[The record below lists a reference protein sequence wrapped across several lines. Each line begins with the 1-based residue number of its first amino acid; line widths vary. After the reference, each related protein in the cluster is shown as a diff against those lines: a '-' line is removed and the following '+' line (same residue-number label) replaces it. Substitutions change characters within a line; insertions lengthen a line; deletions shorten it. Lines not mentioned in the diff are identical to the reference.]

1 MVSPT
6 RRREALHEV
15 LRLHPECSE
24 RHACEL
30 VGLSRN
36 AINAP
41 TLKADKDKPLVQ
53 TLMHLAGK
61 HPRLGYRMLHGM
73 VKLRGFR
80 AGRDCVYRL
89 CRVHKLRVP
98 RRIKRRRAIGVATNA
113 VHVLKALGKN
123 HVWTWDFVHD
133 QTTDGRTFKVLTV
146 VDEFTRVP
154 LLVHV
159 ARRINARE
167 VIRLIT
173 ELFRLHGTPTHIRSD
188 NGPEFVAKKLRE
200 HLASSGVK
208 TLYIEPG
215 SPWQNGIIE
224 SFNGRL
230 RDECLNCEL
239 FHSLLEARVVIGA
252 YQRMYRSERPHSSL
266 NYVPPEMYARGCAPW
281 QAAAQRRA
289 GPTTEHTTHEQE
301 TSEAATQETT
311 THAGKTNQEKK
322 KAKANR
328 ADGAGDEAPLP
339 LQTSPST
346 PQSTIQKQSR

>member
-6 RRREALHEV
+6 RRREAFKEM

-36 AINAP
+36 AVEAP
-41 TLKADKDKPLVQ
+41 QLKADKDKPLVAA
-53 TLMHLAGK
+53 LIHLAGK
-61 HPRLGYRMLHGM
+61 NPRSGYRMLHGM

-98 RRIKRRRAIGVATNA
+98 RRVKRRRAIGVATNA
-113 VHVLKALGKN
+113 VHVLRSLGKN

-133 QTTDGRTFKVLTV
+133 QTTDGRTFKILTV

-154 LLVHV
+154 LLVYV
-159 ARRINARE
+159 ARRINSKE

-173 ELFRLHGTPTHIRSD
+173 ELFKLHGAPTHIRSD
-188 NGPEFVAKKLRE
+188 NGPEFVAKQLKE

-239 FHSLLEARVVIGA
+239 FHSLREAQVVIGE
-252 YQRMYRSERPHSSL
+252 YQRKYREERPHSSL
-266 NYVPPEMYARGCAPW
+266 NYVPPGMFAQGCTAW
-281 QAAAQRRA
+281 KGQVAINA
-289 GPTTEHTTHEQE
+289 E
-301 TSEAATQETT
+301 
-311 THAGKTNQEKK
+311 AGKEVTAVEKTN
-322 KAKANR
+322 R
-328 ADGAGDEAPLP
+328 VDGEGDEAPLL
-339 LQTSPST
+339 LQTSTST
-346 PQSTIQKQSR
+346 LFHIRDQSEHQSLQIQSQSLIRTGS